1 MVCTHLLLVYK
12 SCACLHAY
20 LMLMLLIC
28 ATQLA
33 STSVLLQHQA
43 TRQGLV
49 DGVQL
54 RARPVH
60 TKRAVSKVG
69 CCARPTCFENAVAVV
84 CSLLYVFVFSTLWS
98 SSSRLRCLRWP
109 LDVTMG
115 PCIAQG

>member
-1 MVCTHLLLVYK
+1 MVCPHRLLVYI

-20 LMLMLLIC
+20 LLLMLLIC
-28 ATQLA
+28 AAQLA
-33 STSVLLQHQA
+33 GGSMLQHQA
-43 TRQGLV
+43 TRPGLV
-49 DGVQL
+49 NGGQL

-115 PCIAQG
+115 P

>member
-1 MVCTHLLLVYK
+1 MVCPHRLLVYK

-20 LMLMLLIC
+20 LLLIC
-28 ATQLA
+28 ATQA
-33 STSVLLQHQA
+33 GGSMLQHQA

-49 DGVQL
+49 DGVAL

-60 TKRAVSKVG
+60 TKRAVSEVG

-115 PCIAQG
+115 PCMAQG